1 MASVVEKD
9 ISKNKLEPNI
19 INISNLREERRKNN
33 IKNAEDFL
41 EKSKD
46 TRNNKLINIK
56 EYKRVLEDYKD
67 DGITEDELLK
77 KCKKDKMFRKAIA
90 INISI
95 EGSRQGSKDEI
106 TVIEKC
112 NSITEQCGV
121 YLKKLSAVAYRFKKN
136 GSIINNK
143 DFKKC
148 KKNDCLKS
156 FDGEISGKIDGWLFC
171 KICLSEG
178 GHQDNVFEEITTFC
192 ETVIISKEKNKYYV
206 VILDTN
212 LDKRFREIYEKY
224 HEKKE
229 GKLLIFNHRTFQEYI
244 IQTFY

>member
-1 MASVVEKD
+1 M
-9 ISKNKLEPNI
+9 
-19 INISNLREERRKNN
+19 
-33 IKNAEDFL
+33 
-41 EKSKD
+41 
-46 TRNNKLINIK
+46 
-56 EYKRVLEDYKD
+56 
-67 DGITEDELLK
+67 
-77 KCKKDKMFRKAIA
+77 
-90 INISI
+90 
-95 EGSRQGSKDEI
+95 
-106 TVIEKC
+106 
-112 NSITEQCGV
+112 
-121 YLKKLSAVAYRFKKN
+121 
-136 GSIINNK
+136 
-143 DFKKC
+143 
-148 KKNDCLKS
+148 KS

-206 VILDTN
+206 VIIDTN